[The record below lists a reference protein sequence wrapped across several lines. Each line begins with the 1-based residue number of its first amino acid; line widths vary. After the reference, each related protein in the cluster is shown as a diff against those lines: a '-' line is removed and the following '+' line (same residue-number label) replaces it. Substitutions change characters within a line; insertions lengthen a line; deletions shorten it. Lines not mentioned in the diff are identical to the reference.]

1 MGDWTT
7 DATDAID
14 RSIAF
19 VRERTVD
26 PARRTTKALVYILLA
41 TLVGVPALLM
51 IAIGGFRGLVLIFQ
65 GYVWA
70 AWLFLG
76 GIFMIAGGFCWTRA
90 DS

>member
-14 RSIAF
+14 RSITYL
-19 VRERTVD
+19 RERTVD
-26 PARRTTKALVYILLA
+26 PARRTTKVVVYLLLA
-41 TLVGVPALLM
+41 ALIAVPAVIMAL
-51 IAIGGFRGLVLIFQ
+51 IGVFRVVVIIEQ

-70 AWLFLG
+70 AWFTFG

-90 DS
+90 NP